1 MVKVIIEEDGKVI
14 RTISGDVVAGFIAKD
29 SDGGQLGI
37 DNTMFV
43 RGTIVPRNF
52 ITSLSFFCIE
62 VIDMLSGGSKT
73 LKNMKMKEFKQ
84 DLGDAES
91 GKISYKTISIERG
104 EE

>member
-43 RGTIVPRNF
+43 H
-52 ITSLSFFCIE
+52 
-62 VIDMLSGGSKT
+62 
-73 LKNMKMKEFKQ
+73 
-84 DLGDAES
+84 
-91 GKISYKTISIERG
+91 
-104 EE
+104 

>member
-14 RTISGDVVAGFIAKD
+14 RTISGDVVAGFIAKN

-43 RGTIVPRNF
+43 HGTIVPRNF

-62 VIDMLSGGSKT
+62 VIDMLSGGSKNT
-73 LKNMKMKEFKQ
+73 EKHENEKIQTRPGRCGIWKN
-84 DLGDAES
+84 L
-91 GKISYKTISIERG
+91 I
-104 EE
+104 